1 MLAGSGVDAALG
13 QREAFHRAIVN
24 QVGLDDLGNVG
35 GADMTVPDGIGIHD
49 NIGAMLALVQAS
61 GAVDADGFLEARRG
75 DGLIQQGVKLGLAVC
90 IATGA
95 GSAFGTLI
103 GTYEKMSLILRQ
115 EFLLRSD
122 SFSFIINVRLG

>member
-1 MLAGSGVDAALG
+1 MLASSGVDAALG

-61 GAVDADGFLEARRG
+61 GAIDANGFL
-75 DGLIQQGVKLGLAVC
+75 
-90 IATGA
+90 
-95 GSAFGTLI
+95 
-103 GTYEKMSLILRQ
+103 
-115 EFLLRSD
+115 
-122 SFSFIINVRLG
+122 